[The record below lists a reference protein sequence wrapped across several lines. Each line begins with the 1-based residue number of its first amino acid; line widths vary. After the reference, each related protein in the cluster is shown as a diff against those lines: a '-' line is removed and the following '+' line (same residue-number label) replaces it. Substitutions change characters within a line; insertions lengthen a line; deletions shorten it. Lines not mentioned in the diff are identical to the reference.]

1 MPTTITREQKRW
13 TDLVRDP
20 TFQDLPYKI
29 ETNARG
35 QIILS
40 PHSNRHSFVQDEI
53 QTLLRRH
60 APDGSTPP
68 EFAIATP
75 HGVKSPD
82 VAWISPKR
90 RQEMQDTG
98 DPTTLAPEIC
108 VEVLSESN
116 TAEEMDEKRALYRDA
131 GAEEIWL
138 VETDGR
144 IRFFKDEEMK
154 ASERVPEMPDRIR
167 S

>member
-1 MPTTITREQKRW
+1 MSTTITREQERW
-13 TDLVRDP
+13 ADLVRDP

-40 PHSNRHSFVQDEI
+40 PHSNRHSFVQDKI
-53 QTLLRRH
+53 QALLRQH

-82 VAWISPKR
+82 VAWISPER
-90 RQEMQDTG
+90 RREMQETG
-98 DPTTLAPEIC
+98 DPTTLAPEIGI
-108 VEVLSESN
+108 EVLSASN
-116 TAEEMDEKRALYRDA
+116 TAEEMDDKRVIYFDA
-131 GAEEIWL
+131 GAEEVWL
-138 VETDGR
+138 IDLDGR
-144 IRFFKDEEMK
+144 IRFFGEKEMDG
-154 ASERVPEMPDRIR
+154 SVVVPGMPDRL
-167 S
+167 

>member
-1 MPTTITREQKRW
+1 MPTTTTREQERW
-13 TDLVRDP
+13 ADLLRDP

-40 PHSNRHSFVQDEI
+40 PHSNRHSFLQDEI
-53 QTLLRRH
+53 QRLLRQH
-60 APDGSTPP
+60 APEGSTPP

-82 VAWISPKR
+82 VAWISPER
-90 RQEMQDTG
+90 RQAMQETG

-108 VEVLSESN
+108 IEVLSESN
-116 TAEEMDEKRALYRDA
+116 TAEEMEDKRMLYRDA
-131 GAEEIWL
+131 GAQEVWL
-138 VETDGR
+138 VHLDGR
-144 IRFFKDEEMK
+144 IQFFGEEEMD
-154 ASERVPEMPDRIR
+154 ASRVVPEMPNHL
-167 S
+167 

>member
-1 MPTTITREQKRW
+1 MPTTTRREQERW
-13 TDLVRDP
+13 ADLLRDP

-40 PHSNRHSFVQDEI
+40 PRSNRHSFLQDEI
-53 QTLLRRH
+53 QRLLRQH

-82 VAWISPKR
+82 LAWISPER
-90 RQEMQDTG
+90 RQAMQETG
-98 DPTTLAPEIC
+98 DPTALAPEIC
-108 VEVLSESN
+108 IEVLSESN
-116 TAEEMDEKRALYRDA
+116 TVEAMNEKRALYREA
-131 GAEEIWL
+131 GAEEVGL
-138 VETDGR
+138 VDLEGH
-144 IRFFKDEEMK
+144 IRFFEDKELDR
-154 ASERVPEMPDRIR
+154 SRRIPEMRTQI
-167 S
+167 

>member
-1 MPTTITREQKRW
+1 MPTTITREQERW
-13 TDLVRDP
+13 ANLVRDP
-20 TFQDLPYKI
+20 ALQDVPYKI
-29 ETNARG
+29 ETNDRG

-40 PHSNRHSFVQDEI
+40 PHSNRHSFLQDEI
-53 QTLLRRH
+53 QRLLRRH

-82 VAWISPKR
+82 VAWISPER
-90 RQEMQDTG
+90 RHEMQQTG

-116 TAEEMDEKRALYRDA
+116 TAEEMDDKRALYQNA
-131 GAEEIWL
+131 GAEEVWL
-138 VETDGR
+138 VDLDGQ
-144 IRFFKDEEMK
+144 IRFFGDGEMDT
-154 ASERVPEMPDRIR
+154 SQVVPEMPG
-167 S
+167 SL

>member
-1 MPTTITREQKRW
+1 MSTTITREQERW
-13 TDLVRDP
+13 ADLVRDP

-40 PHSNRHSFVQDEI
+40 PHSNRHSFVQDKI
-53 QTLLRRH
+53 QALLRQH

-75 HGVKSPD
+75 RGIKSPD

-90 RQEMQDTG
+90 RREMQDTG

-108 VEVLSESN
+108 VEVLSASN
-116 TAEEMDEKRALYRDA
+116 TAEEMDHKRDVYFDA
-131 GAEEIWL
+131 GAKEVWL
-138 VETDGR
+138 VDLDGR
-144 IRFFKDEEMK
+144 IRFFGEEEMD
-154 ASERVPEMPDRIR
+154 ASRLVPEMPNNI
-167 S
+167 

>member
-1 MPTTITREQKRW
+1 MPTTTTREQERW
-13 TDLVRDP
+13 AHIIRDP
-20 TFQDLPYKI
+20 ALQDVPYKV
-29 ETNARG
+29 ETNEQG

-40 PHSNRHSFVQDEI
+40 PHSNRHSFLQDKI
-53 QTLLRRH
+53 QQLLRQH
-60 APDGSTPP
+60 APEGSTPP

-82 VAWISPKR
+82 VAWISPER
-90 RQEMQDTG
+90 RQKMETTG

-116 TAEEMDEKRALYRDA
+116 TAEEMTEKRTLYREA
-131 GAEEIWL
+131 GAEEVWL

-144 IRFFKDEEMK
+144 IRFFGEEEMD
-154 ASERVPEMPDRIR
+154 ASQLVPEMPDRV
-167 S
+167 